1 LIFWW
6 LKFCLYFFCL
16 GDDARER
23 VSCSRVGSRRGT
35 NGTRATTL

>member
-1 LIFWW
+1 MVVTTE
-6 LKFCLYFFCL
+6 FCLYFCL

-35 NGTRATTL
+35 DGTRATTL